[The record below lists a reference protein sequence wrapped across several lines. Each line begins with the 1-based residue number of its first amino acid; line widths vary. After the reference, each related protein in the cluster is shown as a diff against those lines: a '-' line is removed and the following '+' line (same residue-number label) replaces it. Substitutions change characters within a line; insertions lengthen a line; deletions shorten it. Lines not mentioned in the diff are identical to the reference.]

1 MGTRRRGVTGHH
13 SRGRL
18 RKRITA
24 REDEYGKARKESQ
37 HVASSKL
44 DSTMV
49 RQYRGRLEP
58 RSTPSRSSVSK
69 GKPMKK
75 FHSVPALAA
84 FFFFLHASSSLS
96 AEINVVWTSEVG
108 QFAPLWITKE
118 AKLFE
123 KYGNTVQLI
132 FIQGAS
138 SAAAA
143 LSSDDAQV
151 GMFSPQVVIS
161 TPQLDLVMFGRLGNT
176 MDNRVYGRKGIK
188 SIKEVKRVAIS
199 RFGSNADFA
208 ARFLLQRE
216 GLRPDTDVA
225 LLQFGN
231 QSNRIAAVET
241 NNADAAMLTP
251 PMTLMARKLGMTL
264 LLDASKL
271 NIPYSSL
278 FFVARRPYIAK
289 TRPELV
295 NFTKAMIE
303 GVALYKSNKEFAMKV
318 LSKYMKVQDRDVL
331 EENFKEYDFPLKPYP
346 SREYFELPIQ
356 EVGKKDPK
364 VLKENPDRYTDLS
377 LVKELESSGFI
388 EKISQEYRVK

>member
-1 MGTRRRGVTGHH
+1 MRMICHAL
-13 SRGRL
+13 RL
-18 RKRITA
+18 ITFTIVLTQA
-24 REDEYGKARKESQ
+24 
-37 HVASSKL
+37 
-44 DSTMV
+44 
-49 RQYRGRLEP
+49 P
-58 RSTPSRSSVSK
+58 
-69 GKPMKK
+69 
-75 FHSVPALAA
+75 AA
-84 FFFFLHASSSLS
+84 FA
-96 AEINVVWTSEVG
+96 ANINVVWTSEVG
-108 QFAPLWITKE
+108 QFAPLWVTKE

-123 KYGNTVQLI
+123 KYGNNVELI

-138 SAAAA
+138 LAAAA
-143 LSSDDAQV
+143 LSSGDAHV

-161 TPQLDLVMFGRLGNT
+161 TPHLDLVMFGRLGNT
-176 MDNRVYGRKGIK
+176 MDNRVYARKGIK
-188 SIKEVKRVAIS
+188 SIKEVKRIAIS

-278 FFVARRPYIAK
+278 FFVSRRPYLAK
-289 TRPELV
+289 MRPELV

-318 LSKYMKVQDRDVL
+318 LSKYMKVQDREVL

-364 VLKENPDRYTDLS
+364 VLKENPERYTDLS
-377 LVKELESSGFI
+377 LVKELESTGFI
-388 EKISQEYRVK
+388 EKVSQEYRVK

>member
-1 MGTRRRGVTGHH
+1 
-13 SRGRL
+13 
-18 RKRITA
+18 
-24 REDEYGKARKESQ
+24 
-37 HVASSKL
+37 
-44 DSTMV
+44 
-49 RQYRGRLEP
+49 
-58 RSTPSRSSVSK
+58 
-69 GKPMKK
+69 MKK

-84 FFFFLHASSSLS
+84 IFFFLYVSSSRG

-143 LSSDDAQV
+143 LSSGDAQV

-161 TPQLDLVMFGRLGNT
+161 TPALDLVMFGRLGNS
-176 MDNRVYGRKGIK
+176 MDNRIFARKGIK

-216 GLRPDTDVA
+216 GLKPDIDVA
-225 LLQFGN
+225 LLQVGN
-231 QSNRIAAVET
+231 QSNRIVAVET

-251 PMTLMARKLGMTL
+251 PMTLQARKLGLTL
-264 LLDASKL
+264 LIDASKL

-278 FFVARRPYIAK
+278 MFVARRPYLTK
-289 TRPELV
+289 NRTDLV

-303 GVALYKSNKEFAMKV
+303 GVAYYKANKEFSLKV
-318 LSKYMKVQDRDVL
+318 LSKYMKVQDREVL
-331 EENFKEYDFPLKPYP
+331 EENFREYDFPLKPYP
-346 SREYFELPIQ
+346 AREYYELPIQ

-364 VLKENPDRYTDLS
+364 VLKENPERYADMS
-377 LVKELESSGFI
+377 LVKEIESSGFI
-388 EKISQEYRVK
+388 DKVMKEYRVKS

>member
-1 MGTRRRGVTGHH
+1 
-13 SRGRL
+13 
-18 RKRITA
+18 
-24 REDEYGKARKESQ
+24 
-37 HVASSKL
+37 
-44 DSTMV
+44 
-49 RQYRGRLEP
+49 
-58 RSTPSRSSVSK
+58 
-69 GKPMKK
+69 MKN
-75 FHSVPALAA
+75 FHSVLAFTA
-84 FFFFLHASSSLS
+84 ILFFSTVAPSGS

-143 LSSDDAQV
+143 LSSGDAQV

-161 TPQLDLVMFGRLGNT
+161 TPALDLVMFGRLGNS
-176 MDNRVYGRKGIK
+176 MDNRIFARKGIK

-216 GLRPDTDVA
+216 GLKPDIDVA
-225 LLQFGN
+225 LLQVGN
-231 QSNRIAAVET
+231 QSNRIVAVET

-251 PMTLMARKLGMTL
+251 PMTLQARKLGLTL
-264 LLDASKL
+264 LIDASKL

-278 FFVARRPYIAK
+278 MFVARRPYLTKNRAD
-289 TRPELV
+289 LV

-303 GVALYKSNKEFAMKV
+303 GVAYYKANKEFSLKV
-318 LSKYMKVQDRDVL
+318 LAKYMKVQDREVL
-331 EENFKEYDFPLKPYP
+331 EENFREYDFPLKPYP
-346 SREYFELPIQ
+346 AREYYELPIQ

-364 VLKENPDRYTDLS
+364 VLKENPERYADMS
-377 LVKELESSGFI
+377 LVKEIESSGFI
-388 EKISQEYRVK
+388 DKVMQEYRVK

>member
-1 MGTRRRGVTGHH
+1 MKMIRQAL
-13 SRGRL
+13 RL
-18 RKRITA
+18 ITFA
-24 REDEYGKARKESQ
+24 TVLTQATA
-37 HVASSKL
+37 V
-44 DSTMV
+44 
-49 RQYRGRLEP
+49 
-58 RSTPSRSSVSK
+58 
-69 GKPMKK
+69 
-75 FHSVPALAA
+75 LAA
-84 FFFFLHASSSLS
+84 NM
-96 AEINVVWTSEVG
+96 NVVWTSEVG
-108 QFAPLWITKE
+108 QFAPLWVTKE
-118 AKLFE
+118 ARLFE
-123 KYGNTVQLI
+123 KYGNNVELI

-138 SAAAA
+138 LAAAA
-143 LSSDDAQV
+143 LTSGDAQV

-161 TPQLDLVMFGRLGNT
+161 NPGLELIMFGRLGNT
-176 MDNRVYGRKGIK
+176 MDNRVYARKGIK

-216 GLRPDTDVA
+216 GLRPEIDVA

-251 PMTLMARKLGMTL
+251 PMTLQARKLGMTL

-278 FFVARRPYIAK
+278 FFVSRRPYLTK
-289 TRPELV
+289 TRAELV

-303 GVALYKSNKEFAMKV
+303 GVAFYKSNKEFAMKV
-318 LSKYMKVQDRDVL
+318 LSKYMKVQDREIL
-331 EENFKEYDFPLKPYP
+331 EENFREYDFPLKPYP

-377 LVKELESSGFI
+377 LVRELESTGFI
-388 EKISQEYRVK
+388 DKVSQEYKVK